1 MNIGFHREMNGVN
14 PIGIAMMIAA
24 LIIVLSAGRI
34 ARHIKKETEPGM
46 MVNFIK
52 LGGMILCMAGAM
64 IAILC

>member
-1 MNIGFHREMNGVN
+1 MGIGFKNTVN
-14 PIGIAMMIAA
+14 PIGVIMMFAA

-34 ARHIKKETEPGM
+34 ARHIKKEAEPGM